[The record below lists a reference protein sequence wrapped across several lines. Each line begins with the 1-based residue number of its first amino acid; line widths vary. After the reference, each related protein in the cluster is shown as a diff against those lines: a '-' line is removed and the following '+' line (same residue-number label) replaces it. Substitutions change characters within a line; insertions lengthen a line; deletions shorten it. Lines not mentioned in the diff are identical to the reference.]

1 MNKENVRFTFDC
13 PKSLHMVAKMKAARN
28 GQSIRE
34 YVLALMAKDTM
45 EDQPQFVDDDT
56 FNRAM
61 KRVLEKDA
69 ELMRKLS
76 ER

>member
-45 EDQPQFVDDDT
+45 EEEPKFVDDET

-61 KRVLEKDA
+61 KKVLEADA
-69 ELMRKLS
+69 ELMKKLS
-76 ER
+76 QR